1 VVQRVCQ
8 RQRER
13 EHEAAASAQQRAVI
27 EDLLKDLIRTERR
40 AIDAE
45 DALATSA
52 RPAAA
57 SAGPE
62 PRAPAV
68 LVVEHDRRVADDL
81 ADLLESAGVAT
92 FAYVSGEEA
101 LRAATALAA
110 NGGLDLAVVAARLP
124 GMDGVETVRQLRER
138 FADLPAFLMTSPED
152 DAAAAAAAALGVAGY
167 VEKPLADVGA
177 VVERLAELARES
189 ASRTRESQYVQRI
202 KERHERVLEK
212 YRSLPRLP

>member
-1 VVQRVCQ
+1 
-8 RQRER
+8 
-13 EHEAAASAQQRAVI
+13 
-27 EDLLKDLIRTERR
+27 
-40 AIDAE
+40 
-45 DALATSA
+45 
-52 RPAAA
+52 
-57 SAGPE
+57 
-62 PRAPAV
+62 
-68 LVVEHDRRVADDL
+68 
-81 ADLLESAGVAT
+81 
-92 FAYVSGEEA
+92 
-101 LRAATALAA
+101 
-110 NGGLDLAVVAARLP
+110 
-124 GMDGVETVRQLRER
+124 VRQLRER